1 MQNVSRKPQN
11 SFLRKKNIKFENKT
25 FYMLTKEM
33 KQELIDKINSTK
45 DENILEE
52 VYRILEVGFEE
63 VDMIVLTN
71 EQKES
76 IDQGIKDIEEGKYL
90 SNEEANSEIEKWLK
104 K

>member
-1 MQNVSRKPQN
+1 
-11 SFLRKKNIKFENKT
+11 
-25 FYMLTKEM
+25 M

-52 VYRILEVGFEE
+52 VYRILEIGYEE
-63 VDMIVLTN
+63 IDMIALTD

-76 IDQGIKDIEEGKYL
+76 IDKGLKDMEEGKYL
-90 SNEEANSEIEKWLK
+90 TNEEANSEIDKWLK

>member
-1 MQNVSRKPQN
+1 
-11 SFLRKKNIKFENKT
+11 
-25 FYMLTKEM
+25 MLSKEM

-52 VYRILEVGFEE
+52 VYRILDGNFEE
-63 VDMIVLTN
+63 NDMVVLTD

-76 IDQGIKDIEEGKYL
+76 INQGIKDIEQGKFL

>member
-1 MQNVSRKPQN
+1 
-11 SFLRKKNIKFENKT
+11 
-25 FYMLTKEM
+25 M

-71 EQKES
+71 QQKES